1 MRTIYDAHAHLGTE
15 EERRWRREHGIV
27 TMVCAGDQEE
37 SKILSG
43 LEDSHLVKAYGIHP
57 WKADSQDF
65 EEMVPFLEKADI
77 IGEIG
82 MDRIWCQVPIKR
94 QREIFERQLALAFC
108 WKKPVVLHVKGMER
122 EAAKIIRRY
131 PGTYLVHW
139 YSDMEGLE
147 DYLEQGCYAT
157 VGPDGTRNP
166 AVCQVLEKT
175 PLSRLMVET
184 DGLGAVQ
191 WALGDNVKLQD
202 LRNVL
207 EDSIQ
212 SIAVQ
217 KGVTMEEAYQWT
229 EVNFLRFAAG
239 K

>member
-1 MRTIYDAHAHLGTE
+1 M
-15 EERRWRREHGIV
+15 
-27 TMVCAGDQEE
+27 
-37 SKILSG
+37 
-43 LEDSHLVKAYGIHP
+43 
-57 WKADSQDF
+57 
-65 EEMVPFLEKADI
+65 
-77 IGEIG
+77 
-82 MDRIWCQVPIKR
+82 
-94 QREIFERQLALAFC
+94 
-108 WKKPVVLHVKGMER
+108 
-122 EAAKIIRRY
+122 
-131 PGTYLVHW
+131 
-139 YSDMEGLE
+139 E

-157 VGPDGTRNP
+157 VGPDGMRNP

-229 EVNFLRFAAG
+229 EANFLRFAAG